1 MPEPG
6 LSFCGRLP
14 SPSTSPCWPSNNS
27 VQQKGGNHENQVSWV
42 GKELMWEHEPDLG
55 WHRGSMGATLFSKS
69 LLLLP
74 LFQSSYIPE
83 PKRSQG
89 QNVRLIVQQLDR
101 DTGQALGLNLTSEG
115 PERTL
120 SMRLRPQKTTRT
132 HKQSTCGEPCFL
144 SCCCSLWT
152 SGTGEGPIPGPV
164 LPARGVAG
172 VRGLL
177 TRGPGG
183 EKPPKVRP

>member
-101 DTGQALGLNLTSEG
+101 DTRQALGLNLTSEG